1 MQIKERNIII
11 YTFLKLVAIYLYTAC
26 MENIS
31 YLIIIIINNNIYA
44 AATIIVTVLV
54 IIITLITSAVHI
66 VGILLR
72 LI

>member
-1 MQIKERNIII
+1 MQIKERLIIL
-11 YTFLKLVAIYLYTAC
+11 YTFLKLVAIYLYTAYIC
-26 MENIS
+26 ILS
-31 YLIIIIINNNIYA
+31 YLIIINNNIYA

>member
-1 MQIKERNIII
+1 MQIKERNIIL

-31 YLIIIIINNNIYA
+31 YLIIINNNIYA

>member
-31 YLIIIIINNNIYA
+31 YLIIINNNIYA

>member
-31 YLIIIIINNNIYA
+31 YLIIIINNNIYA